1 MFVFYKMISQKLIVN
16 EITPVILSDT
26 GEKVLSLMNDF
37 KVLHLPVVD
46 NNKYLGI
53 VSEDLILEML
63 DENSTIKTIINKLNP
78 TFVSMEKDVF
88 EVISEINEKKLT
100 LIPMLKDG
108 KYYGSITNNSI
119 LTALA
124 SIIAVKEGGG
134 VIILALNKKDYHMSE
149 IAQIIESNNARIL
162 SSYITQH
169 HNSNMITVTLKLNI
183 KNLNAIIQTFER
195 YKYTVT
201 ANYQPSNYNSDGLND
216 RYNSLMRYL
225 NI

>member
-1 MFVFYKMISQKLIVN
+1 MISQKLIVN
-16 EITPVILSDT
+16 EITPVRLSDT
-26 GEKVLSLMNDF
+26 GEKVLSLMNEF

-46 NNKYLGI
+46 NNNYLGI

-63 DENSTIKTIINKLNP
+63 DEKATIKTIVNGLNP
-78 TFVSMEKDVF
+78 AFVSMEKDVF

-100 LIPMLKDG
+100 LIPMLENE
-108 KYYGSITNNSI
+108 KYYGSITNHSI

-134 VIILALNKKDYHMSE
+134 VIVLALNKKDYQMSE

-162 SSYITQH
+162 SSYISEH
-169 HNSNMITVTLKLNI
+169 RDSNMITVTLKLNV
-183 KNLNAIIQTFER
+183 KDLSTIIQTFER

-201 ANYQPSNYNSDGLND
+201 AKYQPSNHNSDGISD
-216 RYNSLMRYL
+216 RYDSLMRYL

>member
-1 MFVFYKMISQKLIVN
+1 MISQKLIVN
-16 EITPVILSDT
+16 EITPVRLSDT
-26 GEKVLSLMNDF
+26 GEKALSLMNEF

-46 NNKYLGI
+46 NNNYLGI

-63 DENSTIKTIINKLNP
+63 DEKATIKTIVNGLNP
-78 TFVSMEKDVF
+78 AFVSMEKDVF

-100 LIPMLKDG
+100 LIPMLENK
-108 KYYGSITNNSI
+108 KYYGSITNHSI

-134 VIILALNKKDYHMSE
+134 VIVLALNKKDYQMSE

-162 SSYITQH
+162 SSYISEH
-169 HNSNMITVTLKLNI
+169 RDSNMITVTLKLNV
-183 KNLNAIIQTFER
+183 KDLSTIIQTFER

-201 ANYQPSNYNSDGLND
+201 AKYQPSNHNSDGISD
-216 RYNSLMRYL
+216 RYDSLMRYL